1 MRLGAKA
8 SLKRTKAE
16 SATTANPAFS
26 FSFLILL
33 SEFNAPLEVIE
44 VLGLFRAKARR
55 TELSTIV
62 SAVVFSYSSGSSF
75 HCQLSI
81 VN

>member
-33 SEFNAPLEVIE
+33 SEFNVPLEVIE

-55 TELSTIV
+55 
-62 SAVVFSYSSGSSF
+62 
-75 HCQLSI
+75 
-81 VN
+81 